1 MAEKYCVVR
10 TDLMSGTKQP
20 ADLVSFRFYGADG
33 NPADVEN
40 GTIVKLDGLEDGERE
55 VYKAVAASASDDIRD
70 CVLVASEEVMYD
82 ERKKNLDEF
91 VNEKGSISR
100 GYLLRRGNV
109 FSITELGFVGGT
121 VAAKGDKVGV
131 GANGKIAK
139 DGTNLGVCHDVE
151 QTSRYTYYAI
161 KVAPAADAGE

>member
-1 MAEKYCVVR
+1 MADKYCVVR
-10 TDLMSGTKQP
+10 TDLMSSTKQP
-20 ADLVSFRFYGADG
+20 ADLVSLRFYGADG
-33 NPADVEN
+33 NPAKVEN
-40 GTIVKLDGLEDGERE
+40 GTIVKLEGLIDGERE
-55 VYKAVAASASDDIRD
+55 IYKAVAASASDDIRD
-70 CVLVASEEVMYD
+70 CALVAGVEVMYD

-91 VNEKGSISR
+91 VNEEGTTPR

-109 FSITELGFVGGT
+109 FSITAPGFVGGT
-121 VAAKGDKVGV
+121 VVAKGDKVGI